1 MNVDSGCDT
10 KHGHVSHRVH
20 FDIDRFW
27 FYAYRYG
34 TNGMNVQGESQPY
47 LLLREVPR
55 YLESLQISNNKSS
68 TGTAVLGIIII
79 SSIAIDIDRC
89 VCDSI
94 ETRTSYHG

>member
-1 MNVDSGCDT
+1 MNVDSECDT
-10 KHGHVSHRVH
+10 KHGHVMNSDSHRVH

-68 TGTAVLGIIII
+68 TGTAVLGIINI
-79 SSIAIDIDRC
+79 
-89 VCDSI
+89 
-94 ETRTSYHG
+94 